1 MPNETDSIMVDEL
14 EWRGR
19 FVNRAL
25 TSGGYRAACKRPPV
39 RWTH

>member
-1 MPNETDSIMVDEL
+1 MPNATDSIMVDEL

-25 TSGGYRAACKRPPV
+25 TGPNTTLIPLELRP
-39 RWTH
+39 